1 MKSITYWRGKG
12 AGFGLTVAHS
22 GNGTATAEVVNNQ
35 IVCHFTDL
43 GSEEIVTINTPFSF
57 DVIDAALIVD
67 NGQQVGSKTL
77 TVKND
82 TTALSSTLS
91 MATDKGLTRATTI
104 DEDEASFAVDDN
116 DLKLVSSAHGDG
128 DATVYISFK

>member
-12 AGFGLTVAHS
+12 AGFELTVAHS
-22 GNGTATAEVVNNQ
+22 GNGTATAEVANNQ
-35 IVCHFTDL
+35 IICHFTDL
-43 GSEEIVTINTPFSF
+43 GSGEIVTINTPFSF
-57 DVIDAALIVD
+57 EVIDAALIVD
-67 NGQQVGSKTL
+67 NGQQVASKTL

-104 DEDEASFAVDDN
+104 DEDVASFAVDDN
-116 DLKLVSSAHGDG
+116 DLKLVSSAHADG

>member
-104 DEDEASFAVDDN
+104 DEDVASFAVDDN
-116 DLKLVSSAHGDG
+116 DLKLVSSAHADG

>member
-12 AGFGLTVAHS
+12 AGFKLTVAHS
-22 GNGTATAEVVNNQ
+22 GNGTATAEVANNQ
-35 IVCHFTDL
+35 IICHFTDL
-43 GSEEIVTINTPFSF
+43 GSGEIVTINTPFSF
-57 DVIDAALIVD
+57 EVIDAALIVD
-67 NGQQVGSKTL
+67 NGQQVASKTL

-104 DEDEASFAVDDN
+104 DEDVASFAVDDN
-116 DLKLVSSAHGDG
+116 DLKLVSSAHADG